1 MDDNARI
8 LDVIFFFFLVI
19 FFAKISLSAWP
30 LYAQR

>member
-8 LDVIFFFFLVI
+8 LDVIFFFVI

>member
-8 LDVIFFFFLVI
+8 LDVIFFFLVI